1 MRTTTSTFNAWIH
14 LYALAL
20 ATIMLSACNVES
32 LNEKFEEALKTGNLT
47 EAELHLKK
55 MNDDNDSRHYGGLL
69 IQEYIYIDNLD
80 RAIYVFENITGHC
93 SMSDAQYTSLYSNA
107 EFTQKYAKKIYDALL
122 KNGRYDEAW
131 EYHTRSYKNAD
142 YPGNAPDYFSYMN
155 DVIIVMCQKG
165 KHAEAQQFIKQ
176 KSIWFLKNV
185 NNHKYGNTYPNYYR
199 YENMCEELNHVF
211 NTVQ

>member
-1 MRTTTSTFNAWIH
+1 MITTTSTHNAWRH
-14 LYALAL
+14 LYVFAIAI
-20 ATIMLSACNVES
+20 IMLSACNVES

-69 IQEYIYIDNLD
+69 IEEYISIDNLD
-80 RAIYVFENITGHC
+80 RAIYVFEHITGHC
-93 SMSDAQYTSLYSNA
+93 SMFDAQFTALYKNA
-107 EFTQKYAKKIYDALL
+107 EYTKKYAKIIYNALL

-131 EYHTRSYKNAD
+131 EYHTRSFKDSD
-142 YPGNAPDYFSYMN
+142 YPGNAPDYLSYMS
-155 DVIIVMCQKG
+155 DVIIEMRQKG

-185 NNHKYGNTYPNYYR
+185 NNHKYGDTYPNSYR

>member
-1 MRTTTSTFNAWIH
+1 MNTTTSTFNAWIH
-14 LYALAL
+14 LYAFAL

-32 LNEKFEEALKTGNLT
+32 LNENFEEALKTGNLT

-55 MNDDNDSRHYGGLL
+55 MNDDKDSRHYGGLL
-69 IQEYIYIDNLD
+69 IQEYISIDNLD

-131 EYHTRSYKNAD
+131 EYHTRSFKNAD

-155 DVIIVMCQKG
+155 DVIIVMCQK
-165 KHAEAQQFIKQ
+165 
-176 KSIWFLKNV
+176 
-185 NNHKYGNTYPNYYR
+185 
-199 YENMCEELNHVF
+199 ENMQRRSNLSNKKAYGF
-211 NTVQ
+211 